1 MYPQQ
6 GDIFDIADVYA
17 KTQYH
22 LLPNNVHIAITQS
35 QKFAKGGRVKNYKYV
50 PNYMIESVDV
60 ERNGKTT
67 EIDGGNILDGLYV
80 KGKVNFEEGGGV
92 GLEAGNRDYYQ
103 QLYVDVENIPTET
116 LEAMIG
122 RKLNGWN
129 DDVVIYDGV
138 SYKKCFMKPYYK
150 IA

>member
-1 MYPQQ
+1 M
-6 GDIFDIADVYA
+6 
-17 KTQYH
+17 TQKEH
-22 LLPNNVHIAITQS
+22 SDLINELQE
-35 QKFAKGGRVKNYKYV
+35 KFNTTMFKDGGSVRIEYKNGGRVKNYKYV

-80 KGKVNFEEGGGV
+80 KNTKFEEGG
-92 GLEAGNRDYYQ
+92 Y
-103 QLYVDVENIPTET
+103 VENIPTET

-129 DDVVIYDGV
+129 DDKVIFNGIV
-138 SYKKCFMKPYYK
+138 YKKCFMKPYYK